1 MPGTAAIEEKPE
13 SRISLNG
20 SAVAGPTL
28 GRRDDRSHHA
38 AHDDHDALWRPS
50 FNPWLVAF
58 TVTLATFMEALD
70 SSIAN
75 VALPHIAGSL
85 AASRDESTW
94 VLTSYLV
101 SNAVVLPISGWLSN
115 RFGRKRFY
123 MTCVAL
129 FTATSFLCG
138 LAPSLG
144 MLVLF
149 RIIQGAAGGGL
160 QPSERAILADT
171 FPPEKRSMAFAIYGM
186 AVVLAPAIGPTLG
199 GWITDNYSWRWIFFL
214 NIPVGI
220 ISLLLTNRIV
230 EDPPY
235 LKRVRA
241 LIQRVDYYGLGL
253 LIVFIGALQLM
264 LDKGQENDWFSSRLI
279 VGCAFVSAIGF
290 GIFLWH
296 ELRTAHPIVDLRLY
310 KLRNFATTQ
319 FVMLMIGVA
328 LYSTTV
334 LIPQFLQQLMGYS
347 AEQAGMALSAGGL
360 VIMVLFPLAGLLGQK
375 FDPRLLTTIGFI
387 MLTYGL
393 YRMTDINLGVSF
405 GTAVSWRVMM
415 TIGLPFLFVP
425 ISVMTYVGV
434 PREKNNEISGLTSL
448 ARNLGGSLGISAV
461 TTLLVRRQQA
471 HQNYLAAHLTSANS
485 TYTQQLAG
493 IASALR
499 QRAALALPD
508 ATYLAKARIY
518 DSLQRQAL
526 SLAYVDVIWI
536 LVATTAILIP
546 IAYLMKKPDF
556 AAKSTNVSTH

>member
-1 MPGTAAIEEKPE
+1 MPASEAIQSAPETWPTGSDQDLDHAAALE
-13 SRISLNG
+13 
-20 SAVAGPTL
+20 
-28 GRRDDRSHHA
+28 
-38 AHDDHDALWRPS
+38 AHDDNWRPR

-75 VALPHIAGSL
+75 VALPHIAGTLS
-85 AASRDESTW
+85 ASQDESTW

-115 RFGRKRFY
+115 RLGRKRFY
-123 MTCVAL
+123 MSCVAL

-171 FPPEKRSMAFAIYGM
+171 FPPEKRSMAFALYGM

-220 ISLLLTNRIV
+220 ISLLLTQRIV

-235 LKRVRA
+235 LKRVRK
-241 LIQRVDYYGLGL
+241 LIQGVDYYGLGL
-253 LIVFIGALQLM
+253 LVVFIGALQFM

-279 VGCAFVSAIGF
+279 VACAVISAAGF
-290 GIFLWH
+290 LAFLWR
-296 ELRTAHPIVDLRLY
+296 ELHTEHPIVDLRLY

-319 FVMLMIGVA
+319 FVMLMIGIS

-347 AEQAGMALSAGGL
+347 AEQAGLALSAGGL
-360 VIMVLFPLAGLLGQK
+360 VLIVLFPVAGFLGQK
-375 FDPRLLTTIGFI
+375 LDPRLLTTIGFI
-387 MLTYGL
+387 LLTYGL
-393 YRMTDINLGVSF
+393 YRITNISLGVSF
-405 GTAVSWRVMM
+405 ATAVSWRVVM
-415 TIGLPFLFVP
+415 TIGMPFLFVP

-434 PREKNNEISGLTSL
+434 PREKNNEISGLTAL
-448 ARNLGGSLGISAV
+448 ARNLGGSIGISAV
-461 TTLLVRRQQA
+461 TPLLVRRQQT
-471 HQNYLAAHLTSANS
+471 HQAYLAAHLTNANS
-485 TYTQQLAG
+485 AYTQQLAG
-493 IASALR
+493 IAAALR
-499 QRAALALPD
+499 QRAAISLPD
-508 ATYLAKARIY
+508 SLYLAKARIY
-518 DSLQRQAL
+518 ASLQQQAL

-556 AAKSTNVSTH
+556 AAKSDDVSVH